1 MFEKEIAAA
10 AKGITAAVLDKA
22 VEMLREDVKA
32 QDAKTD
38 VGLLE
43 KLRQKLTPERKP

>member
-38 VGLLE
+38 KGLFDRLKE
-43 KLRQKLTPERKP
+43 KVKGIK